1 MATNEIERR
10 TTFSNASVEFRDAE
24 DGEKR
29 PTIVGYASVFNSE
42 SRNLGGFIETVH
54 PRAFDDILSSN
65 PDVLGLYNHDKNKL
79 LARSSNGSL
88 KLSVDPRGLRYEM
101 SLPATRDAEDV
112 AIMVKEGLVTGSSF
126 AFAVRKNG
134 GDVWTT
140 DERGMKRREIRSVGL
155 LEDVGPVVRPAYD
168 ASSVVVSRRAI
179 EMALGENFRPNQ
191 TMANAARRGLRV
203 AEKRDDIDQR
213 LLMIAERLV
222 NREIVS
228 VEEVSYLSEVH
239 QRAAA
244 ARAADWTGSPAH
256 AEWLLAG
263 GESGQKWVERRTAAQ
278 DEPAVISVTTITE
291 ATDDEEAADHRAEG
305 DVSLKPTAGMA
316 AACRRGL
323 KLYEDGR
330 GGDGLVPAT
339 IAWARKIAA
348 RESLTKEKVVK
359 MRAWHARH
367 KVDKKPGWDRPGEE
381 TPGFVAFLLWAGA
394 PGARW
399 SSAKVAQ
406 MERAEKRDVL
416 GKGEDETSEEY
427 GTISPANLAYIE
439 SLEDIVDEHGPWPQ
453 GGPAGAHYIEI
464 SPFAERGMKC
474 SNCVFFEAGA
484 CEVVQGSISENGI
497 CKLWVI
503 PEDKMSEESKR
514 SESAVVEEA
523 APSAEAPAAATEEAA
538 EPTPSHDD
546 ALAAKVKLA
555 ELNAVLL
562 RTRLQSSNSGR

>member
-1 MATNEIERR
+1 MSTNEIERR
-10 TTFSNASVEFRDAE
+10 TTFSDASVEFRDAG

-88 KLSVDPRGLRYEM
+88 RLSVDPRGLRYEM

-134 GDVWTT
+134 GDVWST
-140 DERGMKRREIRSVGL
+140 DDRGMKRREIRSVGL

-191 TMANAARRGLRV
+191 TMANASRRGLRA
-203 AEKRDDIDQR
+203 AEKRDDVDSR
-213 LLMIAERLV
+213 LLVIAERIV
-222 NREIVS
+222 NREIIS

-244 ARAADWTGSPAH
+244 ARAAQWTGSPAH
-256 AEWLLAG
+256 TEWLLAG
-263 GESGQKWVERRTAAQ
+263 GESGEKWVERRSAGEVAPAAI
-278 DEPAVISVTTITE
+278 ESVVS
-291 ATDDEEAADHRAEG
+291 DEEAADHRAEG

-330 GGDGLVPAT
+330 GGDGLVGAT

-348 RESLTKEKVVK
+348 RENLTKEKVVK

-367 KVDKKPGWDRPGEE
+367 KVDKRPGWDKPGDE

-394 PGARW
+394 AGARW
-399 SSAKVAQ
+399 SEAKVAQ
-406 MERAEKRDVL
+406 MENAEKRDGDV
-416 GKGEDETSEEY
+416 EDY
-427 GTISPANLAYIE
+427 GTFSPANIAYAE
-439 SLEDIVDEHGPWPQ
+439 SLEGIVDEHGPWPQ
-453 GGPAGAHYIEI
+453 GGPAGAHYIEV

-503 PEDKMSEESKR
+503 PEGKMSEESQR
-514 SESAVVEEA
+514 SAAVVAEEA
-523 APSAEAPAAATEEAA
+523 TAAATESVDTVSA
-538 EPTPSHDD
+538 EPTAEAPQEEAQAVDD
-546 ALAAKVKLA
+546 ALAAKIKLA

-562 RTRLQSSNSGR
+562 RTRLQSSSAGQ

>member
-1 MATNEIERR
+1 MANTEIERR
-10 TTFSNASVEFRDAE
+10 TTFSDASVEFRDSG

-79 LARSSNGSL
+79 LARSGNGSL
-88 KLSVDPRGLRYEM
+88 KLSVDPHGLRYEM

-126 AFAVRKNG
+126 AFAVKKSG
-134 GDVWTT
+134 GDVWST
-140 DERGMKRREIRSVGL
+140 DDRGMKRREIRSVGL

-191 TMANAARRGLRV
+191 TMANAARRGLRI
-203 AEKRDDIDQR
+203 AEKRDDVDQR
-213 LLMIAERLV
+213 LLMIAERIV
-222 NREIVS
+222 NRDIIS
-228 VEEVSYLSEVH
+228 VEEVAHLSEVH
-239 QRAAA
+239 HRCAA

-263 GESGQKWVERRTAAQ
+263 GESGEKWVDRRNETSAQ
-278 DEPAVISVTTITE
+278 IETSIGS
-291 ATDDEEAADHRAEG
+291 ATPESDLGDDCEVRDG
-305 DVSLKPTAGMA
+305 DVSLTPTAGMA

-339 IAWARKIAA
+339 ISWARKIAA
-348 RESLTKEKVVK
+348 RENLTEEKVVK

-367 KVDKKPGWDRPGEE
+367 KVDKKPGWDKAGEE
-381 TPGFVAFLLWAGA
+381 TPGFVAFLLWAGE
-394 PGARW
+394 PGRRF
-399 SSAKVAQ
+399 SEAKVAQ
-406 MERAEKRDVL
+406 MSGEKRDADDA
-416 GKGEDETSEEY
+416 EQY
-427 GTISPANLAYIE
+427 GTLSPANLAYAE
-439 SLEDIVDEHGPWPQ
+439 SLEGIADEFGPWPQ

-474 SNCVFFEAGA
+474 SNCIFFEAGA

-503 PEDKMSEESKR
+503 PEGKMSEESKR
-514 SESAVVEEA
+514 SEAAVVEEA
-523 APSAEAPAAATEEAA
+523 APAAEATTEETPVVA
-538 EPTPSHDD
+538 ESHDES
-546 ALAAKVKLA
+546 LAAKIKLA

-562 RTRLQSSNSGR
+562 RTRLQSSSATR